1 MAVYLTCITS
11 AGGIPIFNR
20 KKGDGE
26 QLPFSIIGALKGI
39 HLFCK
44 TYSYELQSTNI
55 KHGHIVWKE
64 FYDR

>member
-26 QLPFSIIGALKGI
+26 QVLDL
-39 HLFCK
+39 
-44 TYSYELQSTNI
+44 T
-55 KHGHIVWKE
+55 V
-64 FYDR
+64 